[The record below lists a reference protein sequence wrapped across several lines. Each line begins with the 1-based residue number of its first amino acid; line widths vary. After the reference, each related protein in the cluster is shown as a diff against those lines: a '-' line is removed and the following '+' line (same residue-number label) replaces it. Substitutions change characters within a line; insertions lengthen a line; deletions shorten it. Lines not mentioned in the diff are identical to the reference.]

1 MKVTRL
7 FDIIYHQLESNPVEK
22 SLVTKKNGTWEYTS
36 TLSLVNQVNQ
46 VSRGLLKYGI
56 KPGDKIAI
64 ITSTNRTEWLIMDYA
79 IQQIGAV
86 NVPIYPSLSK
96 EDFIYVLNDSQAI
109 FCFVSDE
116 GLFDKIHNIKEE
128 CPKLVSIFTFDEV
141 EGATN
146 WTEVRDMGA
155 DTDTQHEVDSLKDMA
170 RPEDL
175 ATLIYTSGTTGRPK
189 GVMLTH
195 HNIVSNVLNCHE
207 RVLIENDEN
216 YRVLSFLPICHV
228 LERVVTY
235 IFMYRSY
242 TIYFAESIDKLALN
256 LKEVKP
262 HVITAVPRVIE
273 KLYAAIYAKGT
284 SGGWLKSQIF
294 LWALKV
300 ADKFEPFTRT
310 SLSHKI
316 ADALVFS
323 KWREGLGRSLVL
335 IICGSAALAQNL
347 NRMFFAAGLPIMEG
361 YGLTETSPVIAVNG
375 NKKELFRFGSV
386 GKLIKESQVKIAE
399 DGEILTK
406 GPNVFIGYYNDEE
419 KTKETFTEDGW
430 FKTGD
435 IGHMEDGFLV
445 ITDRKKE
452 IFKTSGGKYITP
464 QITENYLKQS
474 RFIEQAMVVGDGEKM
489 PCALIQPDFNFIS
502 EYIKYKHLHIN
513 AYMPKEEIVNN
524 PVIQKRIMAD
534 VEKVNQLLGNWEK
547 IKKIELTPTI
557 WSIDGGELT
566 PTLKLRRKII
576 KEKYIDLYNKMYD
589 KSKPE

>member
-1 MKVTRL
+1 MNPTRL
-7 FDIIYHQLESNPVEK
+7 FDILYHQLDNNPIEK
-22 SLVTKKNGTWEYTS
+22 SLVTKKEGIWEYTS
-36 TLSLVNQVNQ
+36 TESLIDQVNQ

-64 ITSTNRTEWLIMDYA
+64 ITSINRTEWLIMDYA

-86 NVPIYPSLSK
+86 TVPIYPTLSK
-96 EDFIYVLNDSQAI
+96 EDFIYVFNDSQSI

-116 GLFDKIHNIKEE
+116 GLFEKIQNIRKE
-128 CPKLVSIFTFDEV
+128 CPNLVSIFTFDEV
-141 EGATN
+141 EGGTH
-146 WTEVRDMGA
+146 WTTIRSMGEDA
-155 DTDTQHEVDSLKDMA
+155 GTQYEVDSLKDIIQ
-170 RPEDL
+170 PDDL
-175 ATLIYTSGTTGRPK
+175 VTLIYTSGTTGKPK
-189 GVMLTH
+189 GVMLSH
-195 HNIVSNVLNCHE
+195 RNIISNVLNCHE
-207 RVLIENDEN
+207 RVIIEGDEG

-228 LERVVTY
+228 LERMVTY

-242 TIYFAESIDKLALN
+242 TIYFAESIEKLALN

-262 HVITAVPRVIE
+262 NVITAVPRVVE
-273 KLYAAIYAKGT
+273 KLYAAIYNKGI
-284 SGGWLKSQIF
+284 SGGWIKSQIF
-294 LWALKV
+294 TWSLKV
-300 ADKFEPFTRT
+300 AEKFEPFKNNG
-310 SLSHKI
+310 LSHKI
-316 ADALVFS
+316 ADALVFK
-323 KWREGLGRSLVL
+323 KWREGLGRELKL
-335 IICGSAALAQNL
+335 IICGSAALAENL

-375 NKKELFRFGSV
+375 NKKDLFRFGTV
-386 GKLIKESQVKIAE
+386 GPLIKDSLVKIAE

-406 GPNVFIGYYNDEE
+406 GPNVFIGYHNDEE

-435 IGHMEDGFLV
+435 IGHMKDGFLV

-502 EYIKYKHLHIN
+502 EYIKFKHLHMN
-513 AYMPKEEIVNN
+513 AYMSPEEIVKN
-524 PVIQKRIMAD
+524 PIIRERIMED
-534 VEKVNQLLGNWEK
+534 VEKVNQILGNWEK
-547 IKKIELTPTI
+547 IKKFELTPTV
-557 WSIDGGELT
+557 WSIEGEELT

-576 KEKYIDLYNKMYD
+576 KKKYIDLYNKMYD
-589 KSKPE
+589 K